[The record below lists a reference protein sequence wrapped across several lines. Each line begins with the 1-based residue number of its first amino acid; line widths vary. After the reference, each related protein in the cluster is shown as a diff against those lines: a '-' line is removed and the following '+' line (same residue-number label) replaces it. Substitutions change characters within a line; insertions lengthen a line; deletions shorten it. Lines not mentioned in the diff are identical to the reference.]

1 MIHTRTRFAVIPD
14 SFLIMYHVP
23 RMNKDTIQNIF
34 IGILLGGVI
43 LLAGGVYYLA
53 MQVQTA
59 AQGIQRIEQGMMEA
73 SQKADDAMMKAEES
87 SMKADEAMMKAE
99 ENAMMESRTQTYTSW
114 DLAFDY
120 PSDWYV
126 ETYDVVEQF
135 PLEEAQGTFLRLTSS
150 PGVLERL
157 AALYTDEVGVPPQT
171 FEEGMLVDMRKSRY
185 QDPPTTERTKYAN
198 IWRVVGEECD
208 ALTCPNERYTVSS
221 AETVYVI
228 DFYYTDG
235 SYARYID
242 MILSSLK

>member
-1 MIHTRTRFAVIPD
+1 
-14 SFLIMYHVP
+14 
-23 RMNKDTIQNIF
+23 MNKDTIQNIF

-53 MQVQTA
+53 MQVQAST
-59 AQGIQRIEQGMMEA
+59 QGIQRIEQGMTEA
-73 SQKADDAMMKAEES
+73 KQKAEEALMKAEES
-87 SMKADEAMMKAE
+87 SMKADEALMKAE
-99 ENAMMESRTQTYTSW
+99 ENAMMMESRTQTYTSW
-114 DLAFDY
+114 DLTFDY
-120 PSDWYV
+120 PSGWYV

-135 PLEEAQGTFLRLTSS
+135 PLEEVQSTFLRLTSS

-157 AALYTDEVGVPPQT
+157 AALYADEVGGPPQT

-208 ALTCPNERYTVSS
+208 ALTCPNERYTVSG

-228 DFYYTDG
+228 NFYYTDE
-235 SYARYID
+235 SYARYVD
-242 MILSSLK
+242 TILSSLK